1 MKERVIDPLEVATG
15 AARCAGEILLRHH
28 THLVHEEL
36 EFKGLRDLLTRADR
50 EAERSIVEGLETA
63 FPRDAILA
71 EESGDHAGESGMRWI
86 VDPLDGTTN
95 FVHGLPIF
103 AVSIARVD
111 PSGAPEVAVVYLP
124 RLDELLA
131 ARRGCG
137 ATLNDRAIHVSTR
150 SALPESILATG
161 FHYERHARRE
171 SNLDHF
177 AKFALRVRGIR
188 RMGSAASDL
197 AFIAAGRLDGFW
209 ELHLSPWDVAAGGLL
224 VREAGGKVSDAR
236 GGEDWLHGGSIVAS
250 NGSALHESIIETL
263 AHPIPGW
270 ASVQRHVG
278 GA

>member
-1 MKERVIDPLEVATG
+1 MRSRAIDPLPVAVD
-15 AARCAGEILLRHH
+15 AARAASEILLRHH
-28 THLVHEEL
+28 HRLVHEEL
-36 EFKGLRDLLTRADR
+36 VYKGQRDLLTRADR
-50 EAERSIVEGLETA
+50 EAESAIIERLESA

-71 EESGDHAGESGMRWI
+71 EESGKHHGKSGMRWI

-111 PSGAPEVAVVYLP
+111 PSGTPETALVLLP
-124 RLDELLA
+124 RLDELFTA
-131 ARRGCG
+131 QRGQG
-137 ATLNDRAIHVSTR
+137 AKLNGQPIRVSTR
-150 SALPESILATG
+150 SSISESVLATG
-161 FHYERHARRE
+161 FHYERHARVE

-188 RMGSAASDL
+188 RMGSAAVDL

-224 VREAGGKVSDAR
+224 VKEAGGRVTDTR
-236 GGEDWLHGGSIVAS
+236 GGENWLEGGSIVAT
-250 NGSALHESIIETL
+250 NGTGMHDSIVETL
-263 AHPIPGW
+263 ARPIPGW
-270 ASVQRHVG
+270 APVQRHVG